1 MRGLHF
7 DSYAEFELFS
17 YIIICSESWNTSNQN
32 SVSLFLSY
40 FELKSKTFNKS
51 NLFTFLLISLFL
63 FDPCCFMRPASKA
76 WSKTNWEIG
85 EKKKQKWN
93 YCWSTNC
100 LFSPCVNSFHIFII
114 IPACKYCSLSLQHSH
129 LDISDGILTTTS
141 TNHFGHYICKHQ
153 SASLNAIRRVKIPM
167 LDRLGKALRF

>member
-85 EKKKQKWN
+85 EKKKME
-93 YCWSTNC
+93 
-100 LFSPCVNSFHIFII
+100 LLLVNELPI
-114 IPACKYCSLSLQHSH
+114 LSLRQ
-129 LDISDGILTTTS
+129 LISYLYYYS
-141 TNHFGHYICKHQ
+141 
-153 SASLNAIRRVKIPM
+153 SM
-167 LDRLGKALRF
+167 